1 MTKMWK
7 EIFQQPEAL
16 KSCIETNERAVR
28 EIADALNEAD
38 ISSVVIAA
46 RGTSDHAAVYGK
58 YIIEYKLGIPVA
70 LAAPSIFT
78 AYKGTLKMKNCLVA
92 AISQSGEAEDVLE
105 VIKAANSQG
114 AITLG
119 ITNFV
124 DSPIAKEC
132 RFHLFTNAGVEQ
144 SVAATKTF
152 TTQLASIAQLVAHW
166 SGDENLAKMLKTIP
180 ENVSKVLCQKEAVI
194 TKVQRYRYMEECF
207 VLARGINYSIS
218 LEAALKIQETNYVR
232 AKGYAT
238 SDFHHGPFA
247 MVEKDMPVIVFA
259 PEGPSLKDV
268 KEMTDKLISVGAEVI
283 IVSNNDEICEMGNVS
298 FKIPKTENDMISPF
312 YNVVLAQMFACQLSL
327 AKGLDPDRPRGLN
340 KVTITR

>member
-1 MTKMWK
+1 M
-7 EIFQQPEAL
+7 
-16 KSCIETNERAVR
+16 
-28 EIADALNEAD
+28 
-38 ISSVVIAA
+38 
-46 RGTSDHAAVYGK
+46 
-58 YIIEYKLGIPVA
+58 
-70 LAAPSIFT
+70 
-78 AYKGTLKMKNCLVA
+78 
-92 AISQSGEAEDVLE
+92 
-105 VIKAANSQG
+105 
-114 AITLG
+114 
-119 ITNFV
+119 
-124 DSPIAKEC
+124 
-132 RFHLFTNAGVEQ
+132 
-144 SVAATKTF
+144 
-152 TTQLASIAQLVAHW
+152 
-166 SGDENLAKMLKTIP
+166 
-180 ENVSKVLCQKEAVI
+180 
-194 TKVQRYRYMEECF
+194 
-207 VLARGINYSIS
+207 LARGINYSIS

-312 YNVVLAQMFACQLSL
+312 YNVVLAQMFACQLAL